1 MLSGSQSKSIEAR
14 AFALSAPF
22 AVEER
27 VIDVRQ
33 LSIILCIADSIEFS
47 DTRVVDGVLDVISR
61 DPSEAAR
68 TSYLENMKHICVG
81 DSLAIDEDG
90 RIIVSGSFD
99 DSEVLSLAHHTF
111 DQIEEWIRAIAI

>member
-1 MLSGSQSKSIEAR
+1 
-14 AFALSAPF
+14 
-22 AVEER
+22 